1 MYTLYLIIFTST
13 PCASVPQILPH
24 SSSHFMS
31 SSFCVFFIKI
41 CYYFMCMCVCL
52 HGCVYWSPQGPSEP
66 SDPLEQGDCELQRR
80 DW

>member
-31 SSFCVFFIKI
+31 SSFCVFYKDLLLLYVYV
-41 CYYFMCMCVCL
+41 CMPAWMCVL
-52 HGCVYWSPQGPSEP
+52 VPSGALGGIRSPGT
-66 SDPLEQGDCELQRR
+66 G
-80 DW
+80 